1 MSPFGR
7 RVRGDP
13 GQRREEESFSERDG
27 MKDGEVKGRRPPIK
41 YTDADLAA
49 AKAEVNRIASDTEFR
64 GRTPGQ
70 HRAALRGAM
79 TKVELI
85 QASING
91 TRPRGGRTRIQPR
104 RIDFDGSASAEE

>member
-1 MSPFGR
+1 
-7 RVRGDP
+7 
-13 GQRREEESFSERDG
+13 
-27 MKDGEVKGRRPPIK
+27 MKDGQVKGRRPPIK
-41 YTDADLAA
+41 YTEADLAA
-49 AKAEVNRIASDTEFR
+49 AKAEVNRIAADTDFR

-91 TRPRGGRTRIQPR
+91 TRPRGGRTRVQPR
-104 RIDFDGSASAEE
+104 RTDAESAVAADE

>member
-1 MSPFGR
+1 M
-7 RVRGDP
+7 
-13 GQRREEESFSERDG
+13 G
-27 MKDGEVKGRRPPIK
+27 MKDVAVKGRRPPIK
-41 YTDADLAA
+41 YTEADLAA
-49 AKAEVNRIASDTEFR
+49 AKAEVHRLSSDTEFR

-85 QASING
+85 QASMSG

-104 RIDFDGSASAEE
+104 RVDLEGAPASEE